1 MGMLAEDT
9 EEYAGAASCGWEW
22 DENLRQWRTMKG
34 FPAREGKY
42 SDVCSLKII
51 TPAGC
56 RMAWGEGQMS
66 EKAVRGRL
74 R

>member
-1 MGMLAEDT
+1 
-9 EEYAGAASCGWEW
+9 
-22 DENLRQWRTMKG
+22 MKG

-56 RMAWGEGQMS
+56 RMAWGEGQMP